1 MSGRTPALG
10 WAGRGLLWAVLLA
23 SLVTMLFPLYWMT
36 LLSLKSE
43 GFTLSGPASLLPT
56 GLTLRNYRDVWAA
69 GPFGRYFLNSALV
82 AAVVVAGNLLFSA
95 MVGYAFARRRFA
107 GKRPLW
113 GAVLATLMIPKQVIL
128 VPLYILVARAGL
140 IDTFT
145 ALTVPF
151 VVDAFNVFLMRQ
163 YIQQLP
169 VDLEE
174 AARVDGASDW
184 SVFRRVVLPLARP
197 ALAVVGINT
206 FLVNWNSFLFP
217 LILTSS
223 ERMRTLPVG
232 LALYSQGQHAVDW
245 GHLMAGSMLS
255 TLPVPAVFLLF
266 QRHIIEGVT
275 AGAGK

>member
-1 MSGRTPALG
+1 MSGRASARS
-10 WAGRGLLWAVLLA
+10 WAGRGLLWAVLLG

-36 LLSLKSE
+36 LLSLKVE

-255 TLPVPAVFLLF
+255 TLPVLAVFLLF
-266 QRHIIEGVT
+266 QRHIIEGIT

>member
-1 MSGRTPALG
+1 MRAKAFGG
-10 WAGRGLLWAVLLA
+10 AGRGLLWVVLIG
-23 SLVTMLFPLYWMT
+23 SLVTMLFPLYWMA

-43 GFTLSGPASLLPT
+43 GFALTGPASLLPA

-69 GPFGRYFLNSALV
+69 GPFGRYFLNSAIV
-82 AAVVVAGNLLFSA
+82 AAIVVAGNLIFCA
-95 MVGYAFARRRFA
+95 MVGYVFARRRFI
-107 GKRPLW
+107 GKKPLW
-113 GAVLATLMIPKQVIL
+113 GAVLATLMIPKQVVL
-128 VPLYILVARAGL
+128 VPLYILVARARL
-140 IDTFT
+140 LDTYT

-163 YIQQLP
+163 FIQQLP
-169 VDLEE
+169 IDLEE
-174 AARVDGASDW
+174 AARVDGAGDW
-184 SVFRRVVLPLARP
+184 AVFWRVVLPLTRP

-206 FLVNWNSFLFP
+206 FLVNWNSFLLP

-223 ERMRTLPVG
+223 EKMRTLPVG

-255 TLPVPAVFLLF
+255 TLPVLAVFLLF
-266 QRHIIEGVT
+266 QRHIIEGIT